1 MPEGSVELT
10 INGQIAHIQLCQP
23 KRRNALHWDMWVQLG
38 DRAREVAKNPEV
50 RVVIVSGSEGHFCAG
65 MDLSMDNPAI
75 QRLAPAM
82 LAKDDEAARG
92 LIRDLK
98 SFIQAIADLPI
109 PSIAAIEGA
118 CVGGGMEVALGC
130 DIRVA
135 AENAQ
140 FALNEVHAGMVPD
153 LGGTVRL
160 TRIAGTGRAADL
172 ILTARRMKSEEAAQW
187 GIVQRICQPGEAFSV
202 AMTIAEQILGNAPK
216 AVSQALSTIRATPDL
231 SEKEALDVETEAG
244 VAALISGE
252 PAVGIQAFLAKK
264 RPDWTQV
271 P

>member
-1 MPEGSVELT
+1 MSQGTVEIT
-10 INGQIAHIQLCQP
+10 IAGPIAHIELNQP

-38 DRAREVAKNPEV
+38 ECAKKVSDTPEV
-50 RVVIVSGSEGHFCAG
+50 RAVIVSGRGDHFSSG
-65 MDLSMDNPAI
+65 MDLSMDNPAV

-82 LAKDDEAARG
+82 LAKDDSAARG
-92 LIRDLK
+92 LIQDLK
-98 SFIQAIADLPI
+98 SFIQAVADLPI
-109 PSIAAIEGA
+109 PTIAAIEGA

-135 AENAQ
+135 ANDAQ

-153 LGGTVRL
+153 LGGTVRV

-172 ILTARRMKSEEAAQW
+172 ILTARRIGALEAKEW
-187 GIVQRICQPGEAFSV
+187 GIVQRTCEPGEAL
-202 AMTIAEQILGNAPK
+202 ATAQNIAEQILNNAPI
-216 AVSQALSTIRATPDL
+216 AVSKALSTIRATPDL
-231 SEKEALDVETEAG
+231 TEEEALNVETEAG
-244 VAALISGE
+244 VAALTSGE

-271 P
+271 S